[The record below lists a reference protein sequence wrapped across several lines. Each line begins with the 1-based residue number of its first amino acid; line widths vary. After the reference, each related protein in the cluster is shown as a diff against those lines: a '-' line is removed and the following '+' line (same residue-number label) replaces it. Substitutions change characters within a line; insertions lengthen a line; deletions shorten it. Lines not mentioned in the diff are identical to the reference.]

1 MANIH
6 PEHEWV
12 ITSYDLPHNFS
23 LTVKEDY
30 KDEREKERERERGS
44 GRGGRRRGR
53 REVTERA
60 GTAHRG
66 AGKMPPAKDIA
77 GQTEGCNRVGD
88 REESRMCGEQEL
100 EPQGG
105 KADMSARRGRALA

>member
-1 MANIH
+1 MERGGDRH
-6 PEHEWV
+6 RHLERDTGTGGGEG
-12 ITSYDLPHNFS
+12 
-23 LTVKEDY
+23 EG
-30 KDEREKERERERGS
+30 EREKERERERGS

-66 AGKMPPAKDIA
+66 AGKVPPAKDIA